1 MDTHRAWACALAL
14 PLFVAAAEAVAQP
27 RPGTP
32 APTPAL
38 DQALPAGQRVT
49 ARWELPA
56 DRSGATVVVAQ
67 TTRSQAGT
75 ADELACVVAT
85 LAGGAWQVTSA
96 PAALEASPADCLS
109 AARLD
114 NQWVFGRWT
123 LGGYGDGAQRVN
135 ESGLELFAFV
145 GGRLQSVWTGAV
157 RAFGLLT
164 GGAVVDLTGITP
176 RPTLLVWNADRTR
189 LVPRPRTPP
198 RR

>member
-1 MDTHRAWACALAL
+1 MDTHHPWAFALAISL
-14 PLFVAAAEAVAQP
+14 LVAARDGAAQP

-32 APTPAL
+32 TPTL
-38 DQALPAGQRVT
+38 DSALPAGQRVT

-56 DRSGATVVVAQ
+56 DRSNATVVVAQ
-67 TTRSQAGT
+67 TTRSQAGA

-135 ESGLELFAFV
+135 ESSLELFAFV

-164 GGAVVDLTGITP
+164 GGALVDLTGITA